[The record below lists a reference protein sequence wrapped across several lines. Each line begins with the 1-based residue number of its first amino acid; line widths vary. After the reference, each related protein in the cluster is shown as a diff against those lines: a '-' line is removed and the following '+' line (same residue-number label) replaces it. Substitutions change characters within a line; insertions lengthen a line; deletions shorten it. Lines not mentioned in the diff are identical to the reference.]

1 MARKN
6 NPFKNPF
13 KKHMKILFYFG
24 HPAQYLFLRA
34 TIKNLIENEHDV
46 IILIK
51 TKDVLEELVK
61 ADGLAYKNVLR
72 KERGHSKNA
81 VLFSFLKRLFVL
93 LPIILKNKPSL
104 LVSTDATLSVI
115 GRLFRIQRITIV
127 EDDFD
132 VIRNLAKIAY
142 PNTQHIV
149 CPEVCDVGKYD
160 QKKIGY
166 AGYMKLGYLHPKAF
180 SPSREKLEKYE
191 IKTPFVLIRMA
202 RLTEHHDFGVQGMS
216 ETLLNKIID
225 LARQHNCNVYIS
237 SEARVSKE
245 YKPYSLQISPSDIH
259 HILAHAELLIS
270 DSQSMSVEASMLGTP
285 SIRFSSFA
293 GKISVL
299 EELQHKYQ
307 LTYGIDPSSSN
318 KLLEKAEQLLS
329 QDKSKISFEQRREA
343 MLKDKIDVSAFM
355 TWFIENYP
363 NSADIM
369 RTNPDY
375 QYRFR

>member
-1 MARKN
+1 
-6 NPFKNPF
+6 
-13 KKHMKILFYFG
+13 MKVLFYFG
-24 HPAQYLFLRA
+24 HPAQYLFLRT
-34 TIKNLIENEHDV
+34 TIKNLIENNHDV

-51 TKDVLEELVK
+51 TKDVLEALIK

-81 VLFSFLKRLFVL
+81 VLFSFLRRLFIL
-93 LPIILKNKPSL
+93 LPIVLKKKPNL

-115 GRLFRIQRITIV
+115 GRLFRILRITIV

-149 CPEVCDVGKYD
+149 CPEVCDVGKYG

-166 AGYMKLGYLHPKAF
+166 AGYMKLGYLHPKVF
-180 SPSREKLEKYE
+180 TPSRAKLEKYE

-202 RLTEHHDFGVQGMS
+202 RLTAHHDFGVHGMS
-216 ETLLNKIID
+216 ESLLDNMIK
-225 LARQHNCNVYIS
+225 LSKQHNCKVYVS
-237 SEARVSKE
+237 SEARLDKE
-245 YKPYSLQISPSDIH
+245 YEPYLLQISPSDIH
-259 HILAHAELLIS
+259 HILAYATLLIS

-299 EELQHKYQ
+299 EELEHKYQ
-307 LTYGIDPSSSN
+307 LTYGIDPSSPD
-318 KLLEKAEQLLS
+318 KLLKKAKQLLS
-329 QDKSKISFEQRREA
+329 QDNLKISFEERREA
-343 MLKDKIDVSAFM
+343 MLEDKIDVSAFM
-355 TWFIENYP
+355 TWFIENHP
-363 NSADIM
+363 ESADIM
-369 RTNPDY
+369 KNNPDY
-375 QYRFR
+375 QFRFR